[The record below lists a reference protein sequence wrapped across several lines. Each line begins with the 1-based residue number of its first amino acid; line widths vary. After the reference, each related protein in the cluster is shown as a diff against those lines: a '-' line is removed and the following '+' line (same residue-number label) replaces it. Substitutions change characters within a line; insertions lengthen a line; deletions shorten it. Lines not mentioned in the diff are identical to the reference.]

1 MSANPLAGVASVM
14 GQLAAVWKG
23 SPLITPPATH
33 QPNRAERRR
42 VGAKTAPT
50 TSQRSQ
56 MRRRAQAAG
65 YAAGRRGDDH
75 RQPGVCPYTNRVLI
89 DAWSA
94 GYVDGRAKRKA
105 RP

>member
-1 MSANPLAGVASVM
+1 MSNPLAGVATVM
-14 GQLAAVWKG
+14 AQLAQVWKG
-23 SPLITPPATH
+23 GPLITAPATH
-33 QPNRAERRR
+33 QPNRAERRHMR
-42 VGAKTAPT
+42 VKTAPT

-65 YAAGRRGDDH
+65 YAAGRAGLDH
-75 RQPGVCPYTNRVLI
+75 RDKGVCPYTNRVLI

-105 RP
+105 RT